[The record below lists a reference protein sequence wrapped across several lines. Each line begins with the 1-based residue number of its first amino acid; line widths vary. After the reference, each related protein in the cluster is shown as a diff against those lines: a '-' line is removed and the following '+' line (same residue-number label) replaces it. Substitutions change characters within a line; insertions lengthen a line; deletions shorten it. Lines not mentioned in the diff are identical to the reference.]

1 MSMQSVAKGFC
12 WFLTGVTMGAAGA
25 LVLAPRKGSVTRRM
39 IRKKSK
45 EGRKYLAKTSK
56 QLTADGEKIYEKGK
70 EWVDDA
76 AQTVAK
82 RVKTIAA

>member
-1 MSMQSVAKGFC
+1 MSTQSVAKGFC
-12 WFLTGVTMGAAGA
+12 WFLTGVTMGVVAA

-82 RVKTIAA
+82 RVKNIAA